1 MLLTRQNPGLAKG
14 IYSQPCMKQAGSAGP
29 ELQHSGD
36 RVSGSQVSRSCSA
49 LQWVQGQLSTR
60 GPVSKENKKF
70 CCVIAV
76 VKLRLSFRFYGVLL
90 SKSNLQR
97 ETAIDKKKKESKISR
112 LSTSNGNSRPSRWCM
127 STRQEFLKVKGGCY
141 KAQWFSTRGLE
152 AGVGGLQ
159 QRFDGLA
166 LQKTFMFMTITVA
179 KAQWWNTMKNM
190 YLESPQHEE
199 LW

>member
-1 MLLTRQNPGLAKG
+1 MKEWEMLLTRQNPGLAKG

-97 ETAIDKKKKESKISR
+97 ETAIDKKKKVKFQDFQHPMEILGLLDGAWVPGRSFWRWREDATK
-112 LSTSNGNSRPSRWCM
+112 LSGSQP
-127 STRQEFLKVKGGCY
+127 
-141 KAQWFSTRGLE
+141 
-152 AGVGGLQ
+152 VG
-159 QRFDGLA
+159 
-166 LQKTFMFMTITVA
+166 
-179 KAQWWNTMKNM
+179 
-190 YLESPQHEE
+190 
-199 LW
+199 